1 MSYEE
6 AVSALRR
13 QLSNISDSIVEK
25 DKLIVQLNE
34 AYRHEEKVAIY
45 AIYASSTIVLWRSC
59 YYTLETILR
68 NIGANTYSMHGYMIA
83 GEEIS
88 AQVRRAAQAIR
99 SRSALLRW

>member
-1 MSYEE
+1 MWVAFQPIRERATRQELETRDIQIMSYEE

-59 YYTLETILR
+59 
-68 NIGANTYSMHGYMIA
+68 
-83 GEEIS
+83 
-88 AQVRRAAQAIR
+88 
-99 SRSALLRW
+99 

>member
-45 AIYASSTIVLWRSC
+45 VCMLY
-59 YYTLETILR
+59 
-68 NIGANTYSMHGYMIA
+68 MHP
-83 GEEIS
+83 
-88 AQVRRAAQAIR
+88 RP
-99 SRSALLRW
+99 

>member
-45 AIYASSTIVLWRSC
+45 VCMLYMHPRPKYCGGVARNYFAKYWGKCIQYAWLYDSW
-59 YYTLETILR
+59 
-68 NIGANTYSMHGYMIA
+68 
-83 GEEIS
+83 
-88 AQVRRAAQAIR
+88 
-99 SRSALLRW
+99 